1 MHAQSLQSCPTLCDP
16 MDHSP
21 PGSSVYGILQ
31 AKILDWVARPSSKGC
46 LLQSTI
52 KLTPV
57 SSFPPIFGVFLL
69 TVPPWCLHTSQPLSS
84 TTSCSLSLLKSVRLL
99 VLFVSKDE
107 SVSPLTWFLS
117 LTKMYSSWGYGIAN
131 EWVCVHAHSCPTVA
145 HQVLCPWSLP
155 GKNTGV
161 GCHFFLQGILLT
173 LG

>member
-1 MHAQSLQSCPTLCDP
+1 MLAKLFQSCPTLCDP
-16 MDHSP
+16 MDHGML
-21 PGSSVYGILQ
+21 GSSVYGILQ

-57 SSFPPIFGVFLL
+57 SSFPPIFGVVFLL

-117 LTKMYSSWGYGIAN
+117 LTKMYS
-131 EWVCVHAHSCPTVA
+131 T
-145 HQVLCPWSLP
+145 
-155 GKNTGV
+155 
-161 GCHFFLQGILLT
+161 
-173 LG
+173 